1 MAQSNSAFARAASLA
16 QLVLAIGPSP
26 RPCWCFVSYLCV
38 QLTLTDKYVVYEYC
52 GEVTVRFS
60 DDEFFNK
67 VKNSLVDHYPPLG
80 RHLTG
85 AAPAH
90 FVTDQCGHDVRLQR
104 DVTVVTQYMT
114 SVCQSVMTSV
124 RW

>member
-1 MAQSNSAFARAASLA
+1 M
-16 QLVLAIGPSP
+16 
-26 RPCWCFVSYLCV
+26 SYLCV
-38 QLTLTDKYVVYEYC
+38 QLTLTDKYLVYEYC
-52 GEVTVRFS
+52 GEVTVRFN
-60 DDEFFNK
+60 DDEFFNI

-85 AAPAH
+85 AAHAH
-90 FVTDQCGHDVRLQR
+90 YVTDQCGHDVRLQR